1 MPPAADTGKMIW
13 EMLALTV
20 TLVTLF
26 LFAYELIRGR
36 RFAKAKE
43 DAAKRWSEIH
53 ALVLA
58 EPESQKPT
66 TALRNPWAPRGAD
79 KAY

>member
-1 MPPAADTGKMIW
+1 
-13 EMLALTV
+13 MLALTV

-36 RFAKAKE
+36 RFAKAKK

-58 EPESQKPT
+58 DTENQKPT
-66 TALRNPWAPRGAD
+66 TALRNPWTPPGTN